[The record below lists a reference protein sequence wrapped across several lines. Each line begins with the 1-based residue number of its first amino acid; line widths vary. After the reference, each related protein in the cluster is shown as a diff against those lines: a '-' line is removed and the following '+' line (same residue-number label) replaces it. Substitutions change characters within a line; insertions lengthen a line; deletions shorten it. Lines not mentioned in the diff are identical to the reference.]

1 VEVKRLADP
10 EKQPLHYDSTG
21 ASRTKK
27 ETETEG
33 KEKLKQKHFALL
45 GILVLLLCFP
55 VNSVYALGQG
65 TAVLNGVGDVL
76 NGIGDFFVGFFTFI
90 FEAFVGI
97 IWAIL
102 EFFGKLI
109 FGV

>member
-1 VEVKRLADP
+1 
-10 EKQPLHYDSTG
+10 
-21 ASRTKK
+21 
-27 ETETEG
+27 
-33 KEKLKQKHFALL
+33 LKPKHFALL
-45 GILVLLLCFP
+45 GILVLLLCCFS
-55 VNSVYALGQG
+55 VNSVYALDG
-65 TAVLNGVGDVL
+65 NGVL

-102 EFFGKLI
+102 DFFGNLI